1 MTPRHPAA
9 QPGPDRVA
17 TLFHLDVRRSRTT
30 GPDAAPVSVTAFG
43 FCIGPT
49 FVPWQ
54 AVSMIHAS
62 RVHGVPGDDVLLEFA
77 AHGHCLPVRAAQPGF
92 AALEAAMV
100 GAFPDTAGWREAL
113 LAALGPRGRTLLYR
127 RP

>member
-1 MTPRHPAA
+1 MR
-9 QPGPDRVA
+9 PDRNRVG
-17 TLFHLDVRRSRTT
+17 TLFHLDERRPRTA
-30 GPDAAPVSVTAFG
+30 GPNAAPISVTAFG

-62 RVHGVPGDDVLLEFA
+62 RVHGTPCDDVVLEFA
-77 AHGHCLPVRAAQPGF
+77 AHGQCLPVRAAQPGF
-92 AALEAAMV
+92 AALEAAMN
-100 GAFPDTAGWREAL
+100 GAFPETTGWREAL
-113 LAALGPRGRTLLYR
+113 QALSRPHGRTLLYQ

>member
-1 MTPRHPAA
+1 M
-9 QPGPDRVA
+9 GI
-17 TLFHLDVRRSRTT
+17 LFHLDERRPRTA
-30 GPDAAPVSVTAFG
+30 GPSAAPISVTAFG

-62 RVHGVPGDDVLLEFA
+62 RVHGTPSDDVVLEFA
-77 AHGHCLPVRAAQPGF
+77 AHGQCLPVRAAQPGF
-92 AALEAAMV
+92 AALEAAMT
-100 GAFPDTAGWREAL
+100 GAFPETTGWREAL
-113 LAALGPRGRTLLYR
+113 QTLSRPRGRTLLYQ

>member
-1 MTPRHPAA
+1 MPCQPAA
-9 QPGPDRVA
+9 QEPIRVG
-17 TLFHLDVRRSRTT
+17 TVLQLDQHPPRQA
-30 GPDAAPVSVTAFG
+30 DANPNTAPVSVTAFG

-62 RVHGVPGDDVLLEFA
+62 RIQAGTCDDVLLEFD
-77 AHGHCLPVRAAQPGF
+77 AHGHCLPVRAGQPGF
-92 AALEAAMV
+92 AALELAML

-113 LAALGPRGRTLLYR
+113 QGSQRPRGRTLLYR

>member
-1 MTPRHPAA
+1 MGNLINLNARRPRTA
-9 QPGPDRVA
+9 GPKD
-17 TLFHLDVRRSRTT
+17 
-30 GPDAAPVSVTAFG
+30 APVSVTAFG

-62 RVHGVPGDDVLLEFA
+62 RVQAVPGADLVLEFA
-77 AHGHCLPVRAAQPGF
+77 AHGQCLPVRATQPGF
-92 AALEAAMV
+92 SALEAAMLV
-100 GAFPDTAGWREAL
+100 AFPDAAGWRDVLQASTR
-113 LAALGPRGRTLLYR
+113 PPGRTLLYR

>member
-1 MTPRHPAA
+1 MPCEPAA
-9 QPGPDRVA
+9 TLESNRVG
-17 TLFHLDVRRSRTT
+17 TLFHLDQRRPAVAGSAR
-30 GPDAAPVSVTAFG
+30 APISVTAFG

-62 RVHGVPGDDVLLEFA
+62 RLHGVPCDDVVLEFA
-77 AHGHCLPVRAAQPGF
+77 AHGQSLPVRASQPGF
-92 AALEAAMV
+92 ATLEAAMV
-100 GAFPDTAGWREAL
+100 GAFPDTAGWREVLQASL
-113 LAALGPRGRTLLYR
+113 RPRGRTLLYC